1 MTKPLF
7 VFAEITPKPQHL
19 EDARDAI
26 VGIIDQTRTEP
37 GCKSFEVFDG
47 LEAGSL
53 YLFEEWHDQSA
64 LDAHY
69 GQPYTAAVFA
79 SYEKWLQKP
88 PTIHKLSRLGTG

>member
-26 VGIIDQTRTEP
+26 VGIVDRTRTEP
-37 GCKSFEVFDG
+37 GCKSFDVFDG
-47 LEAGSL
+47 LEPGSL
-53 YLFEEWHDQSA
+53 YLFEEWDDQSA

-69 GQPYTAAVFA
+69 KQPYTAAVFA

-88 PTIHKLSRLGTG
+88 PTIHKLSRLGSG